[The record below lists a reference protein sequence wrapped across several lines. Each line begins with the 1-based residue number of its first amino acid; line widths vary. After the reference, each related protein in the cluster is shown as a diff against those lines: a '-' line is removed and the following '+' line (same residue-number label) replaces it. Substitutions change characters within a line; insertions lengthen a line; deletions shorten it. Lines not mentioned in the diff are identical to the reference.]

1 MSTRTETLSPAR
13 SGAELP
19 VLAALLA
26 RPGVRRALAA
36 LGRDGHEARIVGGA
50 VRDALMGRAVADV
63 DIAVTLPPDAVM
75 ALARQEGWKAIPTG
89 IEHGTV
95 TLILDGE
102 RIEATTLRRDV
113 ETDGRRATVAYT
125 HDFAEDALRRDFTM
139 NALSL
144 SADGRIHDYATG
156 IADAEAGL
164 VRFMGDPETRIRED
178 YLRIL
183 RFFRFNASHGRGAP
197 DAAGLAACAGL
208 KAGMSKLSRERL
220 RQETLKLLA
229 ASRAVEAAQAME
241 EIGLWPMVLP
251 GLACDVARLRQ
262 LVAAEKATGRP
273 SDAVLRLAA
282 LCTGDGAAI
291 QGALALSNAE
301 RQRIDAAR
309 AAASALGG
317 APLGR
322 CSAAPSSRMALPP
335 STMAC
340 FCWLRRDWTRPR
352 LMPWPAAPQRLRA
365 RSRPILSA
373 APMRRRSASRPVPAW
388 AGSCA
393 PPRKPGSRPV
403 CPRAKTVAMPCS
415 GRRSPPA
422 IDSRQAR
429 PHGEDAFPRPM
440 EDVR

>member
-309 AAASALGG
+309 AAASTLGG
-317 APLGR
+317 AGF
-322 CSAAPSSRMALPP
+322 SDAA
-335 STMAC
+335 
-340 FCWLRRDWTRPR
+340 LRRALFTHGAAAVDDGLFLLAAEGLDPAEADALAGRAGALAGAVPANPFRSADAAALGVAPGPR
-352 LMPWPAAPQRLRA
+352 MGRVLRA
-365 RSRPILSA
+365 ATEAWLEAGLPEGED
-373 APMRRRSASRPVPAW
+373 RRDALL
-388 AGSCA
+388 
-393 PPRKPGSRPV
+393 
-403 CPRAKTVAMPCS
+403 
-415 GRRSPPA
+415 
-422 IDSRQAR
+422 RQAIAAC
-429 PHGEDAFPRPM
+429 D
-440 EDVR
+440 

>member
-13 SGAELP
+13 SGADLP
-19 VLAALLA
+19 VLAGLLA
-26 RPGVRRALAA
+26 RPGIARALAA
-36 LGRDGHEARIVGGA
+36 LGRDGQEARIVGGA

-63 DIAVTLPPDAVM
+63 DIAVTLAPDAVM
-75 ALARQEGWKAIPTG
+75 ALARREGWKAIPTG

-102 RIEATTLRRDV
+102 RLEVTTLRRDV

-125 HDFAEDALRRDFTM
+125 RDFAEDALRRDFTM

-197 DAAGLAACAGL
+197 DAAGLAACSGL
-208 KAGMSKLSRERL
+208 KAGMAQLSRERL

-229 ASRAVEAAQAME
+229 AHRAVEAAQAME

-251 GLACDVARLRQ
+251 GLACDVARLRR
-262 LVAAEKATGRP
+262 LAAAEEATGGTA
-273 SDAVLRLAA
+273 DALLRLAA
-282 LCTGDGAAI
+282 LCAGDGAAL
-291 QGALALSNAE
+291 QGALALANAE

-309 AAASALGG
+309 AAAATLGG
-317 APLGR
+317 ADIPD
-322 CSAAPSSRMALPP
+322 AV
-335 STMAC
+335 
-340 FCWLRRDWTRPR
+340 LRRAIFTHRLEAAADGALLLAATGRSGPAEAGALAGRAAALADAVPANPFRSADAAALGVAPGPR
-352 LMPWPAAPQRLRA
+352 MGRVLRA
-365 RSRPILSA
+365 ATEAWLA
-373 APMRRRSASRPVPAW
+373 AGLPEGEDRRDALL
-388 AGSCA
+388 
-393 PPRKPGSRPV
+393 
-403 CPRAKTVAMPCS
+403 
-415 GRRSPPA
+415 
-422 IDSRQAR
+422 RQAIAAC
-429 PHGEDAFPRPM
+429 D
-440 EDVR
+440 